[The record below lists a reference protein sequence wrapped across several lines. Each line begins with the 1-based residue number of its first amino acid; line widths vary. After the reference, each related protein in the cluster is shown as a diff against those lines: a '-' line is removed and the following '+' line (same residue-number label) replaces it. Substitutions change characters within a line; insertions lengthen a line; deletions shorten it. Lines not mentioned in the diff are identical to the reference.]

1 MALNEEVKPACES
14 WVSLYYGQVIFPMAC
29 IIRSMYHSTSI
40 RFQQFVLMLYHVCQ
54 AQVSG
59 LEHSILCW
67 LGELGK
73 NE

>member
-1 MALNEEVKPACES
+1 MKKLNLRVNHG
-14 WVSLYYGQVIFPMAC
+14 SLCTTVVIFPMAC

-40 RFQQFVLMLYHVCQ
+40 HFQQFVLILYHVCQ

-59 LEHSILCW
+59 LEHLILCW